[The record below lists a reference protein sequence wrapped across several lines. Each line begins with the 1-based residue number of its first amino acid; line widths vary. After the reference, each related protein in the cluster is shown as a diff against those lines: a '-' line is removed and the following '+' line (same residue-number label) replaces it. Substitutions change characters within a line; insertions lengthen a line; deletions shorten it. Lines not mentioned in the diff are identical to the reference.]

1 MLYANSSKAKAKN
14 KIRRLTMLIVE
25 DLQAKK
31 ALVDLKVETNQCS
44 NLESTENTIAHT
56 HTTVQ
61 THRQQY

>member
-1 MLYANSSKAKAKN
+1 
-14 KIRRLTMLIVE
+14 MLIVE

>member
-1 MLYANSSKAKAKN
+1 
-14 KIRRLTMLIVE
+14 MLIVE

-44 NLESTENTIAHT
+44 NLESTKNTITHT

-61 THRQQY
+61 TRRQQY